1 MLDLHSWS
9 LGVSGTQLQW
19 EGGGLTLAGDPL
31 FADLFFLDIDAE
43 A

>member
-9 LGVSGTQLQW
+9 LGISGILPRW
-19 EGGGLTLAGDPL
+19 KGGCFTRAGAQL

>member
-1 MLDLHSWS
+1 MLALHSWS
-9 LGVSGTQLQW
+9 LGISGMQLQW
-19 EGGGLTLAGDPL
+19 KGGCFTHAGARL